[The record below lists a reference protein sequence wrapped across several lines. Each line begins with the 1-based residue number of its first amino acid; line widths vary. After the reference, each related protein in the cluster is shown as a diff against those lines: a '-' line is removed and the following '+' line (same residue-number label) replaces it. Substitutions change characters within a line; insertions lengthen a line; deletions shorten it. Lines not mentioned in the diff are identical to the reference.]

1 MAYKETNYNIS
12 DWNRVL
18 DEHIGMPYL
27 LFQCEDSSGIYAC
40 VGFNTD
46 DGEIELFSFNPHQYI
61 YDYKEWFNVEYVT
74 GNIYA
79 YSSQIINKDKITEL
93 DNFALN
99 GKQPEVIYTFTK
111 TDYDI
116 KDNLGEYFYRGSYD
130 VLFQCKDQNGNV
142 YAYLDEDYE
151 SIQYKRWW
159 YTRDPF
165 PPQDNVLFL
174 FGNIDNNDSLVNQL
188 NEFMNNYKDPNPPEE
203 PDPEFGTDIN
213 SQIARIQYG
222 KIKLKEAIEA
232 KGISIPVDTTI
243 DQYYKFISKL

>member
-1 MAYKETNYNIS
+1 MAYKETKYNII

-18 DEHIGMPYL
+18 SDYDGDNFL
-27 LFQCEDSSGIYAC
+27 LFQCEDSNGIYAC
-40 VGFNTD
+40 VGFYDNG
-46 DGEIELFSFNPHQYI
+46 DGEIELFSFNPDQYI
-61 YDYKEWFNVEYVT
+61 YDTKRWFNVYPE
-74 GNIYA
+74 GANSYA
-79 YSSQIINKDKITEL
+79 YSSEITNKDKITEL
-93 DNFALN
+93 DNFALY

-111 TDYDI
+111 TDYEIRD
-116 KDNLGEYFYRGSYD
+116 LMGEYFYRGSYS

-165 PPQDNVLFL
+165 PPQDNLFYL
-174 FGNIDNNDSLVNQL
+174 NGNIDDNDSLVNQL
-188 NEFMNNYKDPNPPEE
+188 NEFMNNYKDPNP

-232 KGISIPVDTTI
+232 KGINIPVDTTI